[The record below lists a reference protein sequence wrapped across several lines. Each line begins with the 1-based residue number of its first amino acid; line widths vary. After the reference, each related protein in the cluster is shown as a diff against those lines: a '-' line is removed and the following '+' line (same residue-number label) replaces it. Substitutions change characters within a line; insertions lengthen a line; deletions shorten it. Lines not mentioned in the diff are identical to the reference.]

1 MLRIS
6 PAYDLVLFLF
16 CFLSFVLN
24 PSELFCLVLICF
36 VFVFVFVLMCFV
48 LVLVLVLMC
57 FVSFCFGC
65 GLFQFCFGLNC

>member
-36 VFVFVFVLMCFV
+36 V

-57 FVSFCFGC
+57 FVSVCFGC